1 MIESGVIL
9 SIIITNGLF
18 LSLRAL
24 FQQKNTLQM
33 GAISN
38 THTEET
44 DYIVAYQF
52 LIGYMNNLT
61 VPLLL
66 GLILEIMVI
75 MDSNTNITGSET
87 GVISSLRTN
96 FSWMQWIEFFSAYF
110 FVFVSYFKGP
120 KWCQRDYLTV
130 MPIVFFIV
138 FILGDCI
145 FIPLTEWTLL
155 WLYRDAIDQT
165 GYAHFF
171 HLCGLLQLAFV
182 LLVLR
187 QLTDTIYLM
196 YDNVVKQ
203 KRLLAASNVAVL
215 DPLIQ
220 RGDNNREGN

>member
-1 MIESGVIL
+1 
-9 SIIITNGLF
+9 
-18 LSLRAL
+18 
-24 FQQKNTLQM
+24 M

-96 FSWMQWIEFFSAYF
+96 FSWMQWFEFLSAYF

-120 KWCQRDYLTV
+120 KWC
-130 MPIVFFIV
+130 
-138 FILGDCI
+138 
-145 FIPLTEWTLL
+145 
-155 WLYRDAIDQT
+155 
-165 GYAHFF
+165 
-171 HLCGLLQLAFV
+171 
-182 LLVLR
+182 
-187 QLTDTIYLM
+187 
-196 YDNVVKQ
+196 
-203 KRLLAASNVAVL
+203 
-215 DPLIQ
+215 
-220 RGDNNREGN
+220 

>member
-1 MIESGVIL
+1 MIEAGVIL

-96 FSWMQWIEFFSAYF
+96 FSWMQWFEFLSAYF

-120 KWCQRDYLTV
+120 KWC
-130 MPIVFFIV
+130 
-138 FILGDCI
+138 
-145 FIPLTEWTLL
+145 
-155 WLYRDAIDQT
+155 
-165 GYAHFF
+165 
-171 HLCGLLQLAFV
+171 
-182 LLVLR
+182 
-187 QLTDTIYLM
+187 
-196 YDNVVKQ
+196 
-203 KRLLAASNVAVL
+203 
-215 DPLIQ
+215 
-220 RGDNNREGN
+220 